1 VCVCVSVRTYTLLY
15 LTLCDPM
22 DCSPP
27 GLVHGIFQA
36 RILQCVGIFSSRG
49 SSLPRDQT
57 ASFESPVLAG
67 GFFTTGK
74 PNSLLILN
82 KSIFFAGEITGS
94 ICSRLPGCM
103 REAFFFFF
111 SNLCVKNMF
120 ILTSWLMV
128 WLWIEFWVET
138 HFLLEFL
145 PASRVAIEKSNPSL
159 VPSCLLY
166 IYFSGIMNTFS
177 LSISVLNFH
186 FMICFAACLFYPL
199 DCDFNLE
206 NCIF

>member
-1 VCVCVSVRTYTLLY
+1 MCGCVCVCVSARAYALLY

-103 REAFFFFF
+103 RETFFFQICVLKYVY
-111 SNLCVKNMF
+111 SNFLIDGMAVNR
-120 ILTSWLMV
+120 ILSWD
-128 WLWIEFWVET
+128 
-138 HFLLEFL
+138 
-145 PASRVAIEKSNPSL
+145 
-159 VPSCLLY
+159 
-166 IYFSGIMNTFS
+166 TFS
-177 LSISVLNFH
+177 LGISSSFQG
-186 FMICFAACLFYPL
+186 CY
-199 DCDFNLE
+199 
-206 NCIF
+206 